1 MSTRKRKTKKHLSYA
16 PASKLMLDKRVSQSI
31 SFQKEKTT
39 HKLLASFVV
48 ILIIPF
54 FKEK

>member
-1 MSTRKRKTKKHLSYA
+1 MHL
-16 PASKLMLDKRVSQSI
+16 ASKLMLDKRVSQSI